1 MAPRTQ
7 LLRRAASQ
15 LGRLACPP
23 VRCPRWSQRARVVS
37 SFVFWNGAMTVR
49 CVEAY
54 VLRGQ
59 VELQLERWRSFCKL
73 DKPPNHI
80 DEKMLSWVT
89 AKLLPGL
96 LFGGAADNWEAGA
109 SGGQHEADAGAAR
122 QTVGPAWPR
131 QRRGCDA
138 ARFRRVGS
146 GCAGG
151 ASR

>member
-1 MAPRTQ
+1 
-7 LLRRAASQ
+7 
-15 LGRLACPP
+15 
-23 VRCPRWSQRARVVS
+23 
-37 SFVFWNGAMTVR
+37 MTVR

-138 ARFRRVGS
+138 ARFMRVGS